1 MRRFLVLI
9 TVICVAF
16 SVTLLAADSFT
27 VYTTLEELA
36 AKELFDKYEEVTGI
50 RVDWVRLSGGEAE
63 ARMEAEKL
71 NPQASIWVGGVGLNH
86 ISAKLKG
93 LTTPYFSRAAANTPE
108 QYKDPEGYWIGL
120 YLGPLAFATHNG
132 RAAELGL
139 EPPKGWFDIL
149 DSKYE
154 NLVRVANPNTSGTAY
169 NLITCMISLFG
180 GDEDLAFLY
189 LKKLDR
195 SIEMYTRSGSAG
207 GKSVA
212 IGEIPFAI
220 GYAHDMVKLK
230 AEGAD
235 ITITVPEEGTG
246 FEIASMSLIKGGPD
260 PVNAKK
266 LYDWILTEE
275 AQAIIAG
282 WYVIPVSRI
291 APKHPLS
298 FSMEEIKTV
307 HQDYV
312 WDAENKERLLDRW
325 TEEIGGGVE

>member
-1 MRRFLVLI
+1 MSVLL
-9 TVICVAF
+9 VAF
-16 SVTLLAADSFT
+16 AVTLTAQSFT

-36 AKELFDKYEEVTGI
+36 AKELFDRYEQVTGI

-63 ARMEAEKL
+63 ARMEAERL

-93 LTTPYFSRAAANTPE
+93 LTTPYFSRAAANTPD
-108 QYKDPEGYWIGL
+108 QFKDPEGYWLGL
-120 YLGPLAFATHNG
+120 YLGPLAFVTNVD
-132 RAAELGL
+132 RARELGIQ
-139 EPPKGWFDIL
+139 PPAGWFEIL
-149 DSKYE
+149 DSKYAG
-154 NLVRVANPNTSGTAY
+154 LVRVANPNTSGTAY

-195 SIEMYTRSGSAG
+195 SIDMYTRSGSAG

-212 IGEIPFAI
+212 IGEIPIAI

-230 AEGAD
+230 AEGAN
-235 ITITVPEEGTG
+235 IVINVPEEGTG
-246 FEIASMSLIKGGPD
+246 FEIASMSLIKDGPD

-275 AQAIIAG
+275 AQAIIAS
-282 WYVIPVSRI
+282 WYVIPVSKI

-298 FSMEEIKTV
+298 FSMEEIRTV

-312 WDAENKERLLDRW
+312 WDADNKERLLDRW
-325 TEEIGGGVE
+325 TSEIGSGL